1 MPDDVNPIPVEVL
14 RALVRKEG
22 LWKPDA
28 ANALADLAAYALA
41 LREVA
46 DAMYD
51 EWVNPTAPCVCDEM
65 RWAGLTERVPLAR
78 LRALLGEDA

>member
-22 LWKPDA
+22 VWKPDA

-41 LREVA
+41 LRECLRVIV
-46 DAMYD
+46 DGHDPYEEGGCID
-51 EWVNPTAPCVCDEM
+51 
-65 RWAGLTERVPLAR
+65 LTRA
-78 LRALLGEDA
+78 RALLGED